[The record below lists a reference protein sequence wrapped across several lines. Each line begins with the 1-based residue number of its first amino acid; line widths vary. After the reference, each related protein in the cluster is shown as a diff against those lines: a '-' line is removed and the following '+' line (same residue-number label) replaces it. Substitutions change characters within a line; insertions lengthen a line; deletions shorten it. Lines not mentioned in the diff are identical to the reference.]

1 MRSIPVMGTIATIEV
16 VAGRDDGTQADEA
29 INRAFNWFREVERT
43 CNRFDSSS
51 ELRGVGDRA
60 GLATRV
66 SPLLFGALEFALGVA
81 ADTGGAFDPT
91 VGASME
97 ARGFRTDYRTGQE
110 ASSGIARDAG
120 ASYRDVHL
128 DAAAQTVTVDRPL
141 VFDLG
146 AVAKGLAI
154 DLAARELR
162 AFAGCAIDAGGDIY
176 AGGRNATQSPWSIG
190 IRHPNRDDEL
200 VDVIRVSNAAVCTT
214 SGSERPA
221 PDGIGHHVLDPRRRS
236 PSTVAACASV
246 VAPTAMVADAFATAA
261 FVLGPVEGIAF
272 LERHHLDGVIFSAGM
287 DRFAT
292 VAFGRDD
299 AAVFPDA

>member
-1 MRSIPVMGTIATIEV
+1 MGTIATIEV
-16 VAGRDDGTQADEA
+16 VAPPDDAAKADEA
-29 INRAFNWFREVERT
+29 INRAFDWFGEVERT
-43 CNRFDSSS
+43 CNRFDATS
-51 ELRGVGDRA
+51 ELRRVA
-60 GLATRV
+60 VQAAVASRV

-91 VGASME
+91 VGVSME
-97 ARGFRTDYRTGQE
+97 ARGFRTDYRTGQD
-110 ASSGIARDAG
+110 ASSGITTAG
-120 ASYRDVHL
+120 VSYRDVHL

-162 AFAGCAIDAGGDIY
+162 GFAGCAIDAGGDIY

-190 IRHPNRDDEL
+190 IRHPHRDDEL
-200 VDVIRVSNAAVCTT
+200 VDVLRVSNAAVCTT

-221 PDGIGHHVLDPRRRS
+221 PDGVGHHVFDPRRRT
-236 PSTVAACASV
+236 PSTVAASVSV
-246 VAPTAMVADAFATAA
+246 VASTAMVADAFATAA
-261 FVLGPVEGIAF
+261 FVLGPAEGIAF
-272 LERHHLDGVIFSAGM
+272 LERHHVDGVIFSPGM

-292 VAFGRDD
+292 AAFGRDD
-299 AAVFPDA
+299 AAIFPDA

>member
-1 MRSIPVMGTIATIEV
+1 MGTIATIEV
-16 VAGRDDGTQADEA
+16 VAARDDAAQADEA

-43 CNRFDSSS
+43 CNRFDSTS
-51 ELRGVGDRA
+51 ELRHVGVQA
-60 GLATRV
+60 GMASPV

-91 VGASME
+91 LGASME
-97 ARGFRTDYRTGQE
+97 ARGFRTDYRTGQD
-110 ASSGIARDAG
+110 ASSGVANDARV
-120 ASYRDVHL
+120 SYRDVHL
-128 DAAAQTVTVDRPL
+128 DAAAQTISVDRPL

-162 AFAGCAIDAGGDIY
+162 GFTGFAIDAGGDIY
-176 AGGRNATQSPWSIG
+176 AGGRNATQLPWSIG
-190 IRHPNRDDEL
+190 IRHPHRDDDL

-221 PDGIGHHVLDPRRRS
+221 PDGVGHHVFDPRRRS
-236 PSTVAACASV
+236 PSTIAASASV
-246 VAPTAMVADAFATAA
+246 VASTAMVADAFATAA

-272 LERHHLDGVIFSAGM
+272 LERHHVDGVIFSPGM

-292 VAFGRDD
+292 AAFGRDD